1 MSKARKQIK
10 VRNMDVV
17 EMILGRKGGPHKD
30 KREKRSNNP
39 KNREWWW

>member
-17 EMILGRKGGPHKD
+17 EMITGRKGGPHKD
-30 KREKRSNNP
+30 KREKRVNNP
-39 KNREWWW
+39 KYNSWND